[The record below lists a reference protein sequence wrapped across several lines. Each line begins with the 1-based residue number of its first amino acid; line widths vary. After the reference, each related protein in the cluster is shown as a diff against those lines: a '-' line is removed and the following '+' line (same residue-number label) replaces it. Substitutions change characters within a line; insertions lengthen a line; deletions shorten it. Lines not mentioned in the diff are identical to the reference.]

1 MTKKYGENYRSF
13 EGIDSNLLS
22 KMNDIY
28 EKSDIDMVEK
38 VCQIDIIRS
47 YLSNSQISDFFGMSL
62 SWLITKRDQKVRRMR
77 KKRLD
82 EKESRFFLP

>member
-28 EKSDIDMVEK
+28 EKNDIDMVEK
-38 VCQIDIIRS
+38 VCQIDLIRS
-47 YLSNSQISDFFGMSL
+47 YLSNRQISDFFGMSL
-62 SWLITKRDQKVRRMR
+62 SWLITKRGQKSRRIR